1 MPLHFPC
8 SEYCRPG
15 VYRITNLRNLKSY
28 VGGTSNI
35 YMRRANHL
43 NRLKKGKHASRLQA
57 DWDRY
62 GHAAFEIDVI
72 QFVDDPDDLHEC
84 EQFWIEALNTTDPAH
99 GYNTVA
105 AFVMPL
111 PKRPRSGWH
120 MSDEQKAKIAAAQR
134 GRTIS
139 PEHHA
144 ALQAGSVQ
152 ACAGRPLSEDHK
164 AKIAA
169 ANKGRKPTPE
179 QREKMSAAKR
189 GKTYGPDHRAA
200 ISAGLRRRR
209 GVP

>member
-1 MPLHFPC
+1 M
-8 SEYCRPG
+8 Y
-15 VYRITNLRNLKSY
+15 I
-28 VGGTSNI
+28 GGTSNI

-43 NRLKKGKHASRLQA
+43 NRLKKGEHARRLQA

-62 GHAAFEIDVI
+62 GREAFEIDVI
-72 QFVDDPDDLHEC
+72 QYVDDPDDLHEV
-84 EQFWIEALNTTDPAH
+84 EQFWIEALNTTDPKQ

-120 MSDEQKAKIAAAQR
+120 MTDEQKAKIAAAQR

-144 ALQAGSVQ
+144 ALQAGSVR
-152 ACAGRPLSEDHK
+152 ASTGKPLSPEHR

-169 ANKGRKPTPE
+169 ANRGRKPTPE
-179 QREKMSAAKR
+179 ERAKMSAAKR
-189 GKTYGPDHRAA
+189 GKTHSPEHRAA

-209 GVP
+209 ETVTP